1 MAVQQNKKSPSK
13 RGMHRSHGAL
23 KKPSVAI
30 EPTTG
35 EVHLRHHISP
45 SGFYKGKSGNRKEG
59 TGRTGRS

>member
-1 MAVQQNKKSPSK
+1 
-13 RGMHRSHGAL
+13 MHRSHGAL

-45 SGFYKGKSGNRKEG
+45 SGFYKGNQVVEKKVPDEQEEVEE
-59 TGRTGRS
+59 T